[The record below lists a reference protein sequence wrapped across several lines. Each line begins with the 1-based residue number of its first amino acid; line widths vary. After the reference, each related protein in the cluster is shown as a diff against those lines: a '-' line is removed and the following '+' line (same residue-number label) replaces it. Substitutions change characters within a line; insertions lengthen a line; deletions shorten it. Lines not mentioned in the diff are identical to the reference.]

1 MLASALP
8 AGAID
13 IALLND
19 GAAFASQ
26 VVAKGDGFLVQS
38 VRFPLLNPLRELR
51 LPNQPQI
58 DQVLLHTALPKG
70 TGREL
75 VRTVT
80 FREVAHAR
88 GELSPQPHRGRGGGW
103 ERLYVAVWHAKGRG
117 ASLAFLLPLEKRLKT
132 KRH

>member
-1 MLASALP
+1 MP

-13 IALLND
+13 IAQLND

-38 VRFPLLNPLRELR
+38 VRFPLLNPLREMR
-51 LPNQPQI
+51 LPNQPQVGQI
-58 DQVLLHTALPKG
+58 LLHTALPKG

-80 FREVAHAR
+80 FREWRTRVGSFRHSRIVGVAADGNVCTWR
-88 GELSPQPHRGRGGGW
+88 FGMR
-103 ERLYVAVWHAKGRG
+103 RG
-117 ASLAFLLPLEKRLKT
+117 AAPR
-132 KRH
+132 RHSCCRWRNA